1 MQGAMPFANPL
12 KKASYFTNTIDKAL
26 LLYYVKPCLRIDCK
40 VKDIPGEEMS
50 RPLILFITHF

>member
-1 MQGAMPFANPL
+1 MPFANYL
-12 KKASYFTNTIDKAL
+12 KKAFYFTNTVDKAL
-26 LLYYVKPCLRIDCK
+26 LLCYVKHYLRIDCK